1 VLMNNMYNLFLR
13 NLFRFKGRS
22 SRKEYIARL
31 LLTVLIFYISYI
43 TRYIDE
49 SIYDWKDEY
58 YLLYRFYVIFGLIL
72 VMCLFISIIQYFP
85 LAVRRLHDIGYSG
98 WWSLVF
104 SLACPIMIL
113 ILILTPGTE
122 EPNNYGEPPIN

>member
-1 VLMNNMYNLFLR
+1 
-13 NLFRFKGRS
+13 
-22 SRKEYIARL
+22 
-31 LLTVLIFYISYI
+31 
-43 TRYIDE
+43 
-49 SIYDWKDEY
+49 
-58 YLLYRFYVIFGLIL
+58 
-72 VMCLFISIIQYFP
+72 MCLFISIIQYFP